1 MKSRRETRR
10 GDPRT
15 TGEKGYLSFLAT
27 QDGASGRVQRGDGE
41 EQSGDTG
48 QECFDWTGR
57 RQVEEHL
64 VLELCDLGRPLESVR
79 ISVEGCAVAS
89 GV

>member
-1 MKSRRETRR
+1 MVSSSQNQGTGSRRSEPET
-10 GDPRT
+10 
-15 TGEKGYLSFLAT
+15 
-27 QDGASGRVQRGDGE
+27 DGASGSVQRGDGE